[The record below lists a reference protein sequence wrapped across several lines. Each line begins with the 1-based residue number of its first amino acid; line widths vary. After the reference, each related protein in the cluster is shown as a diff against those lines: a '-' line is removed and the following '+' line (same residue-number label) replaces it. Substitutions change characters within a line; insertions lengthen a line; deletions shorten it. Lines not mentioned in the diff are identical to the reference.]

1 MQPNKFIAYY
11 RVSTKRQGQSGLGL
25 EAQQHS
31 VQAFLHSC
39 GGILIGEYTEIE
51 TGKRNNRP
59 QLQMALAA
67 VKKAKGRLII
77 AKLDRLARNAAFVLN
92 LLESSV
98 DFVAA
103 DMPDA
108 NKLTIQIMAAFA
120 EHERDQI
127 SERTK
132 AALAAAK
139 TRGVVLG
146 ANGRVL
152 AKQHK
157 VEAQKRAESLR
168 GDVDAIK
175 NEGHTTV
182 RDICNQLNVLGINTP
197 AGKQWHPTTTYRLLK
212 RLAKPGG
219 LN

>member
-1 MQPNKFIAYY
+1 MQPNNFIAYY

-25 EAQQHS
+25 EAQQHA
-31 VQAFLHSC
+31 VQVFLHSC
-39 GGILIGEYTEIE
+39 GGALIGEYTEVE

-92 LLESSV
+92 LLESSM

-127 SERTK
+127 SARTK

-146 ANGRVL
+146 ANGKIL

-168 GDVDAIK
+168 VHIDAIK
-175 NEGHTTV
+175 KEGHVTV
-182 RDICNQLNVLGINTP
+182 RDICDQLNALGINTP
-197 AGKQWHPTTTYRLLK
+197 AGKRWHPTTTYRLLK
-212 RLAKPGG
+212 RLSK
-219 LN
+219 